1 MGHSPFRAL
10 VFAAT
15 RLVFCLACAVI
26 ASLSGCAREEEMTL
40 DEIARIV
47 SAGKEEILGKTV
59 SKPWR
64 GEAFVPGVRGGSW
77 YSSMT
82 EDPKSFNLQVAERD
96 ATTMGIV
103 SRLVDSLVEYDY
115 VKRAFK
121 PGCASFEILT
131 DEKNDRL
138 SVIYTLRD
146 DLWWSFYGSDRKVK
160 VTSDD
165 VVFWYDEIE
174 GDPEFQSSSYNGH
187 FVTMPDGSEKPITI
201 EKLDD
206 RRFAFHFPRIVANPL
221 LATNR
226 EFGPRFIYEP
236 AKRAGGVEG
245 VLSLFSVAVDPKTIP
260 SMGPEFLVEYT
271 PAQRLVF
278 KRNPDYWKRD
288 QSGVSIPYPDETVV
302 QIVAAENTQLLL
314 FKEGQQDSYGLRP
327 TDLDE
332 LVNRKNADYTVFAA
346 DGSLGASFWSFNQ
359 NPKNR
364 DTPQYAWFTKK
375 EFRQAMSCLLNRDRI
390 AAQTYRGLAEPKL
403 DFFPEANP
411 FYDPAITLQYLYDPA
426 RAVRLLESAG
436 FRRDSEGVMRDRN
449 GVAVEFDLSV
459 VSDNAIVG
467 DISSIIV
474 DECKKVGITVNVRA
488 TDFQKLVEDLSA
500 TYGWQSIIIGL
511 GSNYWPTQGS
521 NVWPSNGNLH
531 LWHPLQKK
539 PATEW
544 EARVDWLYNE
554 GSYTIDETKA
564 KRYWDEYQRI
574 FLEECPIVYLVRPRS
589 FVALRNRW
597 DFSNVYFDN
606 IGGFETSHAWLK
618 K

>member
-1 MGHSPFRAL
+1 MKRIRLTRISLAL
-10 VFAAT
+10 
-15 RLVFCLACAVI
+15 
-26 ASLSGCAREEEMTL
+26 SLSLVALLSACSREEELTL
-40 DEIARIV
+40 DEINRIV
-47 SAGKEEILGKTV
+47 AAGKSEILEKTV

-64 GEAFVPGVRGGSW
+64 GEAFVDGKVGGTW

-96 ATTMGIV
+96 ATTAGV
-103 SRLVDSLVEYDY
+103 VARFHDYLVDYDY
-115 VKRAFK
+115 VRHEYR
-121 PGCASFEILT
+121 PQCASFEIVT
-131 DEKNDRL
+131 DERHDRL

-165 VVFWYDEIE
+165 VVFWYNEIE
-174 GDPEFQSSSYNGH
+174 GDPGFQSSSYNGH
-187 FVTMPDGSEKPITI
+187 FVTMPDGSQKEITI

-236 AKRAGGVEG
+236 AKKAGGVDG
-245 VLSLFSVAVDPKTIP
+245 VLALFSVASDPKEIP
-260 SMGPEFLVEYT
+260 SMGTDFLVEYT

-278 KRNPDYWKRD
+278 RRNPDYWKKD
-288 QSGVSIPYPDETVV
+288 GKGAAVPYPEESIV
-302 QIVAAENTQLLL
+302 QIVPDENTQLLL
-314 FKEGQQDSYGLRP
+314 FKEGKQDSYGLRP

-332 LVNRKNADYTVFAA
+332 LINRKNADYTVFAA
-346 DGSLGASFWSFNQ
+346 DGSLGASLWSFNE
-359 NPKNR
+359 NPKNAA
-364 DTPQYAWFTKK
+364 TPQYAWFTKK

-390 AAQTYRGLAEPKL
+390 ATQTYRGLAEPKL

-411 FYDPAITLQYLYDPA
+411 FYNPAIRLQYTYDPA
-426 RAVRLLESAG
+426 RAVSLLSSIGIKRGA
-436 FRRDSEGVMRDRN
+436 DGVMRDGKGN
-449 GVAVEFDLSV
+449 AIEFDLSV
-459 VSDNAIVG
+459 MSDNAILG

-488 TDFQKLVEDLSA
+488 TDFQKLVEDLTS

-511 GSNYWPTQGS
+511 GANYWPTQGS
-521 NVWPSNGNLH
+521 NVWPTTGNLH
-531 LWHPLQKK
+531 LWYPLQKK
-539 PATEW
+539 PATDW

-554 GSYTIDETKA
+554 GSYTIDRDKA
-564 KRYWDEYQRI
+564 ARYWDEYQRI
-574 FLEECPIVYLVRPRS
+574 LLEQCPLIYLVRPRS
-589 FVALRNRW
+589 FIALRNRW

-606 IGGFETSHAWLK
+606 IGGFETSHISLRQ
-618 K
+618 